1 MYGFVL
7 HSLLLQHLGKVWQ
20 VMSVSGYRC
29 SLRCGPAERERDAKW
44 PLWLPRWP
52 SHLRDLITEK

>member
-29 SLRCGPAERERDAKW
+29 SLRCGPAEREREMQNG
-44 PLWLPRWP
+44 LYGFLVGLFV
-52 SHLRDLITEK
+52 SVT

>member
-20 VMSVSGYRC
+20 VMSVSDYRC
-29 SLRCGPAERERDAKW
+29 SYSVGWQKERERCKMAFMAFS
-44 PLWLPRWP
+44 LAFL
-52 SHLRDLITEK
+52 SQ